1 MTATPLAP
9 KRPADSVTTMTE
21 YVLPTHA
28 NVLGNV
34 FGGQVLAWIDL
45 CAAMCAQRHMRRIAI
60 TAGIDELSFERPI
73 KVGQVV
79 HISARVTAAFRTS
92 IEIVALVEGEDL
104 RSGERWPCVTAYVT
118 FVGVDDARKPTPVP
132 PLLLESDADKAYAE
146 AAKKRREHRLA
157 TRADRAKQ
165 AKEAIQAD
173 ADQK

>member
-1 MTATPLAP
+1 MTETSPAP

-45 CAAMCAQRHMRRIAI
+45 CAAICAQRHTRRTAI

-79 HISARVTAAFRTS
+79 HISARVTAAFDHTGVVETDLHERPLPAP
-92 IEIVALVEGEDL
+92 VALDGD
-104 RSGERWPCVTAYVT
+104 
-118 FVGVDDARKPTPVP
+118 
-132 PLLLESDADKAYAE
+132 
-146 AAKKRREHRLA
+146 RLA
-157 TRADRAKQ
+157 LRPFRIATLRFARP
-165 AKEAIQAD
+165 
-173 ADQK
+173 